1 MSYTDP
7 KLPSKN
13 PMSEAVSKSI
23 MDRDKIMYSNAASDN
38 TEKNITSIF
47 QGGINL
53 LTAKKKAISKL
64 NKNVLK
70 EDQKIYDKVGGFS
83 TEYEGFNEKSE
94 AFFGEL
100 IEKYN
105 TIKTHLNSGS
115 LKDPSLG
122 KKDLASLKS
131 LVDQYGK
138 AIPKVLAI
146 ADQIDMAA
154 KKAGEEG
161 MGAAGTLSV
170 TGAPPGQLAIIK
182 KISSGGI
189 SGEEIEIKHEGGTI
203 ILRDKKTGAELN
215 VREFNRA
222 MSSKENP
229 YLKLVPDLSKG
240 MTVAYDSFNK
250 NNKGLMQDT
259 FTKVADGQ
267 DPESPDAVRIM
278 SANQEIKLKEALM
291 GPMQQ
296 SFVNGG
302 TEDTKYRTGGVF
314 KEMYRQHAESIWEDK
329 MPEEMTK
336 GKQWPEEPPAF
347 GDDGWEEFYENFK
360 APMLDYLATV
370 TIQENATDIQRETQN
385 NSERNKKYEIG
396 REFKGGTEEYNKK
409 LNKFFEKADMSLE
422 DQKKLKEAKPGDEV
436 EVTLYGKK
444 QKLIKD
450 A

>member
-23 MDRDKIMYSNAASDN
+23 LDRDKIMYSNAASDN
-38 TEKNITSIF
+38 TEKNITSLF

-182 KISSGGI
+182 KISSGGL
-189 SGEEIEIKHEGGTI
+189 SGEEIDITHEGGTI
-203 ILRDKKTGAELN
+203 ILRDKKTGAE
-215 VREFNRA
+215 
-222 MSSKENP
+222 
-229 YLKLVPDLSKG
+229 
-240 MTVAYDSFNK
+240 
-250 NNKGLMQDT
+250 
-259 FTKVADGQ
+259 
-267 DPESPDAVRIM
+267 
-278 SANQEIKLKEALM
+278 
-291 GPMQQ
+291 
-296 SFVNGG
+296 
-302 TEDTKYRTGGVF
+302 
-314 KEMYRQHAESIWEDK
+314 
-329 MPEEMTK
+329 
-336 GKQWPEEPPAF
+336 
-347 GDDGWEEFYENFK
+347 
-360 APMLDYLATV
+360 
-370 TIQENATDIQRETQN
+370 
-385 NSERNKKYEIG
+385 
-396 REFKGGTEEYNKK
+396 
-409 LNKFFEKADMSLE
+409 
-422 DQKKLKEAKPGDEV
+422 
-436 EVTLYGKK
+436 
-444 QKLIKD
+444 
-450 A
+450 